1 MRLWQRQ
8 GGHLVRLWE
17 LPLLGQRLVAD
28 LKMPVVMVQALKSW
42 GGTQH
47 VVTSLAGGEVT
58 FQPRV
63 AMRVRIH
70 AVRQHFEL
78 DWYDGVG
85 ESIR

>member
-1 MRLWQRQ
+1 M
-8 GGHLVRLWE
+8 VRLWE
-17 LPLLGQRLVAD
+17 LPLLGQRLGAD
-28 LKMPVVMVQALKSW
+28 LKMPVIMVQALKSW

-63 AMRVRIH
+63 AMRVRTCV
-70 AVRQHFEL
+70 VRQRL
-78 DWYDGVG
+78 VIDLNARVG

>member
-1 MRLWQRQ
+1 MSVCCVCVWLCHRQ

-28 LKMPVVMVQALKSW
+28 LQMPAIMVQALKSW

-47 VVTSLAGGEVT
+47 VVTSLAGGEVS

-63 AMRVRIH
+63 AMRVKKY
-70 AVRQHFEL
+70 V
-78 DWYDGVG
+78 V
-85 ESIR
+85 S